1 MANQTTSNPKVFDS
15 AGTITGLFGLR
26 LLQWVD
32 LNEDIVD
39 GDTLK
44 FDVNGVT
51 LEAEIQKDVTAGQVD
66 SGAVMWEIGPF
77 NPAIACHD
85 FSLTT
90 IDSGA
95 VHVWVG

>member
-1 MANQTTSNPKVFDS
+1 MANQTAANPKVFDS

-26 LLQWVD
+26 LLQWID

-39 GDTLK
+39 GDSLI
-44 FDVNGVT
+44 FSLNGVT
-51 LEAEIQKDVTAGQVD
+51 LEAEIQKHTTAGSAD
-66 SGAVMWEIGPF
+66 GGAVVWQIGPF
-77 NPAIACHD
+77 NPGMSCHD